1 MLRSVDAVERSV
13 HKTNEWLSDLVEE
26 LGIQDKE
33 DAWRIL
39 KVYLQMLRDQLTI
52 DEAAQFAAQ
61 LTLVLRGAFYEGF
74 DPGDQEKLRDRDEF
88 LARFAERAGVSDA
101 ARAVEAATSVVRRH
115 ITAGEMD
122 DVLSQLPSAVR
133 EVLLH
138 A

>member
-1 MLRSVDAVERSV
+1 MLRSVEAIERSV
-13 HKTNEWLSDLVEE
+13 HKTNEWLSDLAAE
-26 LGIQDKE
+26 LGIEDKE

-61 LTLVLRGAFYEGF
+61 LTLVLRGAFYEGY
-74 DPGDQEKLRDRDEF
+74 DPGRQDKLRDRDEF
-88 LARFAERAGVSDA
+88 LARFAERAAVTYA

-122 DVLSQLPSAVR
+122 DVLSQLPSEVR
-133 EVLLH
+133 GVLLQG
-138 A
+138 